1 MTVDELIEVLEDTKR
16 LDPTIGG
23 WEVRT
28 EMTLEYEDDNY
39 RQARLD
45 GSVTISNTPGTVVR
59 FSGTRFTPPTV
70 IIRPEGAS

>member
-1 MTVDELIEVLEDTKR
+1 MTVDELIASLADTKR

-23 WEVRT
+23 WAVRM
-28 EMTLEYEDDNY
+28 EMTVAYEDDNY

-45 GSVTISNTPGTVVR
+45 GSVTISDTPGTVVR

-70 IIRPEGAS
+70 IIRPEAS